1 MNELPFRIEALEKEQ
16 RELAAAMSGTEYHK
30 RGGEQMRNDAER
42 VTAIE
47 AQLEAAFE
55 RWAEL
60 EARQSA
66 VR

>member
-1 MNELPFRIEALEKEQ
+1 
-16 RELAAAMSGTEYHK
+16 MSGTEYHK

-42 VTAIE
+42 VAAIE

-60 EARQSA
+60 EATAERGTLIP
-66 VR
+66 RRG